1 MKTPTDI
8 HDLFEKYLL
17 GTISKEEYDLMLHHF
32 SLDSNRKN
40 LHELIL
46 KSMKNE
52 ANSGDDEELGR
63 ILRMTDKHIYG
74 ITRTPKT
81 KIFTF
86 RKFMPYVSVAILLIV
101 GIFSY
106 LYLIRPID
114 STDIKTKKTVY
125 DIMPGSNKA
134 MLRLSNGEVYQLTNV
149 ATGISTG
156 TEGIRYTQGEKI
168 VIPNEN
174 ETVSVSTPRGGQYR
188 IVLADGTKVIL
199 NAESSIVYPSLFR
212 GSQREVHIEGEAYLE
227 VAHDAKKPFI
237 VMSKGQ
243 KITVLGTRFNLYSFA
258 GEPVTTTLL
267 SGKVEIS
274 MRTGNSQPIKLT
286 PGQQSIFS
294 GSDIAVREVEASDY
308 IGWTKDVFIFND
320 TKLTNILR
328 QISRW
333 YDVDVIFPTDF
344 KDESFYAE
352 IPRNRKLSEVL
363 GSLQHSS
370 NFRFEIQGRRIIV
383 KQ

>member
-1 MKTPTDI
+1 
-8 HDLFEKYLL
+8 
-17 GTISKEEYDLMLHHF
+17 
-32 SLDSNRKN
+32 
-40 LHELIL
+40 
-46 KSMKNE
+46 MKNE